1 MYDGSFLYG
10 PIAVFPNV
18 CLSWRVAKPKDITP
32 ESLKLF
38 FMLQPKLD
46 ILVLGV
52 GSPKNMDLVR
62 KNVLDCIRKEKIGL
76 ELLPTVSL
84 FEFSQITH
92 SFRKMLFLHSIGL
105 IPNTVQLLA
114 AFIQLKI

>member
-46 ILVLGV
+46 VLVLGV

-62 KNVLDCIRKEKIGL
+62 KSVIESIRNQKIGL
-76 ELLPTVSL
+76 ELLPTVSILKIIWEL
-84 FEFSQITH
+84 FEF
-92 SFRKMLFLHSIGL
+92 
-105 IPNTVQLLA
+105 
-114 AFIQLKI
+114 